1 VYIISKNLY
10 IAFNI
15 ILLKKLIKKGCI
27 KNIYISPVEMEEEKE
42 MDAYLEARSHER
54 EAREEEKGGN
64 PEAAI
69 ELWKRYA
76 EVKENKG
83 SYFLCIYGHFN
94 VARICDKVQRWKE
107 AAEYFE
113 AASKFAEKIHEFSLW
128 ALLMNLACQMHE
140 KAGDYEACR
149 NGYETIGNFF
159 CKMAPIKAWKKNHEY
174 WKEQGETDDAEWS
187 LKRIDTY
194 RTIQNSE

>member
-1 VYIISKNLY
+1 MPGRNRR
-10 IAFNI
+10 
-15 ILLKKLIKKGCI
+15 G
-27 KNIYISPVEMEEEKE
+27 EEKE

-54 EAREEEKGGN
+54 EAREEEKRGN
-64 PEAAI
+64 YEAAI
-69 ELWKRYA
+69 EGWKRYA

-113 AASKFAEKIHEFSLW
+113 AASKLAEKIGEFSLW
-128 ALLMNLACQMHE
+128 ALLMNLACQMYE
-140 KAGDYEACR
+140 KEGDYEACK

-159 CKMAPIKAWKKNHEY
+159 CKMNNFFESADAYEHAAEMMLLAGKDISDYEAPVKAWEKNHEY
-174 WKEQGETDDAEWS
+174 WKEQGEMDDAEWS
-187 LKRIDTY
+187 LERINTY
-194 RTIQNSE
+194 RIIQNSK